1 MHTRSTA
8 VSVQRSNHNAG
19 KFRKVNFNLGI
30 DGIISFKSVFLFI
43 CISVFLLTIIS
54 IICVQILSHCNTE
67 IIHSPDE
74 FEFIR

>member
-19 KFRKVNFNLGI
+19 KFRKVNFDLGI
-30 DGIISFKSVFLFI
+30 DEIISFKSVFFE
-43 CISVFLLTIIS
+43 ISVFLLTIIS
-54 IICVQILSHCNTE
+54 IICVQILSHCNTQ